1 VKKIDVN
8 GTKELEKIK
17 EIYKREKRVES
28 LLISAVQAPHA

>member
-28 LLISAVQAPHA
+28 TW

>member
-17 EIYKREKRVES
+17 EIYKREKRVERTW
-28 LLISAVQAPHA
+28 

>member
-17 EIYKREKRVES
+17 EIYKREKRVERT
-28 LLISAVQAPHA
+28 L